1 MNWKPQRISTKVVI
15 PLVLLVVTSLGLV
28 FILLTR
34 HTQETVIRLNTAALQ
49 LETKR
54 LYHFCEKAVEALI
67 VDHAFGDPKL
77 MNEKKEVVLSEIETH
92 LLAEGI
98 DGAVLNQQHIMLST
112 IAFVSN
118 PEFEGAS
125 GTFEINSK
133 EGLLYGYYLYFPVW
147 EWHLVTL
154 LHEGPYWAS
163 HHRTRIFLAST
174 AVVYLFLGFFVL
186 LILWYGLQRPLS
198 TIVDQLKANG
208 RISLKTGT
216 RELDLLA
223 STINSQLESILKEGE
238 AKAERKKIEHELE
251 IARNIQQSLLP
262 DSCPKIKG
270 LDVAAIAL
278 PAMQVGGDFYD
289 FIPLN
294 DDRIGLVI
302 ADVSGKGMPAAL
314 FMALSRALIR
324 VNATQ
329 EHAITTVIEK
339 TNHLIQEF
347 SSSGYFVTLF
357 YAIADSNN
365 SSLQY
370 IRAGHNPPLFYKA
383 ADNEIMSL
391 KGRGVALGVF
401 DDLDLEAKHRDLAS
415 GDILLLF
422 TDGVTEAINPLNKE
436 FGVGR
441 LSELLR
447 KNRHLAASAIIN
459 EIKQEIETFA
469 DGVPQFD
476 DITLVVL
483 KVVEN

>member
-1 MNWKPQRISTKVVI
+1 MVI
-15 PLVLLVVTSLGLV
+15 PLVLLVVTTLGLV

-34 HTQETVIRLNTAALQ
+34 HTRETVIRLNTAALQ

-67 VDHAFGDPKL
+67 VDHTFGNPKL

-98 DGAVLNQQHIMLST
+98 DGAVFNQQHIMLST
-112 IAFVSN
+112 IAFDSN
-118 PEFEGAS
+118 PQFEGAS
-125 GTFEINSK
+125 GTFEIQSK

-147 EWHLVTL
+147 EWHLATL
-154 LHEGPYWAS
+154 LHEAPYWAS

-174 AVVYLFLGFFVL
+174 AVVYLFLGLFVL

-198 TIVDQLKANG
+198 TIVDQLNANG
-208 RISLKTGT
+208 RIRLKTGT
-216 RELDLLA
+216 SELDLLA
-223 STINSQLESILKEGE
+223 STINSQLESILKESE

-262 DSCPKIKG
+262 ASCPKIKG

-289 FIPLN
+289 FIPLSDN
-294 DDRIGLVI
+294 RIGIVI

-324 VNATQ
+324 VNAIQ

-370 IRAGHNPPLFYKA
+370 IRAGHNPPLFYRA
-383 ADNEIMSL
+383 VNNEIISL
-391 KGRGVALGVF
+391 KGRGMALGVF
-401 DDLDLEAKHRDLAS
+401 DELDIEAKDIALAA

-422 TDGVTEAINPLNKE
+422 TDGVTEAINPLKKE

-441 LSELLR
+441 LTELLR
-447 KNRHLAASAIIN
+447 KNHHLAASAIIN
-459 EIKQEIETFA
+459 EIKQELERFA

-483 KVVEN
+483 KMANN